1 MAEWARKLVESFEA
15 AASRPP
21 REATW
26 APAADVCQGRHEWLV
41 KFELAGVRVEDMRL
55 HVEGR
60 CVEVQGVRRDR
71 PIVDGQRV
79 YSLEIAYHRFQRR
92 VELPFDLRTA
102 DVRSEYRDGMLLVR
116 IVPRRTRHE

>member
-1 MAEWARKLVESFEA
+1 
-15 AASRPP
+15 
-21 REATW
+21 
-26 APAADVCQGRHEWLV
+26 
-41 KFELAGVRVEDMRL
+41 
-55 HVEGR
+55 
-60 CVEVQGVRRDR
+60 VEVQGVRRDR

-116 IVPRRTRHE
+116 IVPRRTRDE